1 MTEPGLHLPVVGILM
16 GSASDAPVMQE
27 TANVLEGYGI
37 PYEMRV
43 LSAHRMPDA
52 VRDYARAAGE
62 RGLKLLIAGAGGG
75 AHLAGVLASWTTLPV
90 IGVPLASSPLGGQ
103 DALHAMVQ
111 MPAGVPVACMAVGEA
126 GARNAG
132 HFAALIL
139 ALGDPAIAE
148 GCARHR
154 QRLAEG

>member
-1 MTEPGLHLPVVGILM
+1 MTGDGLHLPVVGILM
-16 GSASDAPVMQE
+16 GSASDGPVMQE
-27 TANVLEGYGI
+27 TGTVLESYGI
-37 PYEMRV
+37 PYETRV

-52 VRDYARAAGE
+52 VRDYARNASE
-62 RGLKLLIAGAGGG
+62 RGLKLLIAGAGGA
-75 AHLAGVLASWTTLPV
+75 AHLAGVLASWSTLPV

-103 DALHAMVQ
+103 DALHAIVQ

-132 HFAALIL
+132 HFAALVL
-139 ALGDPAIAE
+139 ALGDPDIAKA
-148 GCARHR
+148 CVRHR